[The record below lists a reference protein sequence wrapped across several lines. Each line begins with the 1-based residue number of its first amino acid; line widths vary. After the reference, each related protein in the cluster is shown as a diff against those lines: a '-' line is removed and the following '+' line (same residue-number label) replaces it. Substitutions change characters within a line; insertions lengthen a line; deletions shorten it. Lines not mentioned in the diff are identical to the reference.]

1 MRILVTGGTGN
12 IGRLVVDE
20 LLRADAD
27 EVRVLTADPVRAALP
42 PEVEVVEGYLGRVE
56 TLPRALEGVDRMY
69 LAPLPKT
76 VVEVMRLAASS
87 GVERVVDVAGGKDT
101 WWYCIEEAV
110 EQSGIAWTHLEPGE
124 FMTNRL
130 SWVDQIRD
138 TGRVRDAYPD
148 SAGAAIALEDIAVVA
163 AAMLLEDGHLGRAYE
178 LTGPET
184 ISRAEMLRCIGRAL
198 GRHIPYEELSHE
210 QAVELYAAT
219 MGEFG
224 SWYVGGMAD
233 LVAEPHRSTTTF
245 QDLMGRPGTTF
256 AEWAAANAD
265 SFR

>member
-20 LLRADAD
+20 LVRSGAT
-27 EVRVLTADPVRAALP
+27 EVRVLTVDPVRAALP

-56 TLPRALEGVDRMY
+56 TMPKALEGVDRLY

-76 VVEVMRLAASS
+76 VAEVMRLAASA
-87 GVERVVDVAGGKDT
+87 GVERVVDVAGPAGT
-101 WWYCIEEAV
+101 WWYGVEEAV
-110 EQSGIAWTHLEPGE
+110 ERSGVAWTHLEPGE

-138 TGRVRDAYPD
+138 TGRVRDAYPE
-148 SAGAAIALEDIAVVA
+148 SAGAAIALEDVAAVA
-163 AAMLLEDGHLGRAYE
+163 AAVLLQDGHLGRTYS

-184 ISRAEMLRCIGRAL
+184 LTRAEMLRCIGRVL
-198 GRHIPYEELSHE
+198 GRDIPYEELSHG
-210 QAVELYAAT
+210 QAVEMYAAT
-219 MGEFG
+219 MGDYAR
-224 SWYVGGMAD
+224 WYVDGMAD
-233 LVAEPHRSTTTF
+233 LAAAPHQATSTF
-245 QDLMGRPGTTF
+245 RDLMGRTGTTF
-256 AEWAAANAD
+256 AEWATANAD